1 MFFNKKP
8 EPVYRSY
15 KEKSYAELEAEVE
28 QAWREE
34 QFNKIKNIVI
44 VVVILFVIC
53 PDAFLY
59 WVRFATPHFAKSKT
73 SETINILQ
81 DPVQID
87 IPDGESEI
95 IKYSS
100 LENHKTYDLIP
111 KAEYSISGMVLAKNF
126 YFWGNYLPGGRR
138 PFQDVSLIDIGLAWR
153 DFADKDVLKYY
164 STVSA
169 KDKIERALWLTTK
182 HKNGF
187 IPYSVDE
194 IRNQYSHTHVIPKN
208 ASIMHALLYTHKY
221 QKIKMEGYLVDVD
234 LYGDLYS
241 KKYYAMTSLSRSD
254 TNQSSRGYGR
264 GGGACEI
271 MYVERVQIGNKV
283 YE

>member
-1 MFFNKKP
+1 MFLKKKP
-8 EPVYRSY
+8 EPEYRSY

-34 QFNKIKNIVI
+34 QIDKIKKILI

-59 WVRFATPHFAKSKT
+59 WLRFATPHFASSRT

-87 IPDGESEI
+87 IPEDEREI
-95 IKYSS
+95 IKYRS
-100 LENHKTYDLIP
+100 LENHKTYNLIP
-111 KAEYSISGMVLAKNF
+111 MAEYSISGMVLAKNY

-164 STVSA
+164 ATVSA
-169 KDKIERALWLTTK
+169 KDTTARTLWLMPK
-182 HKNGF
+182 PKKGF
-187 IPYSVDE
+187 LPYSTRE
-194 IRNQYSHTHVIPKN
+194 INDQYSHTHVIPKN
-208 ASIMHALLYTHKY
+208 AAIMHALLYTHKY

-234 LYGDLYS
+234 LFG
-241 KKYYAMTSLSRSD
+241 KNIYAMTSLSRSD
-254 TNQSSRGYGR
+254 TNQSAR